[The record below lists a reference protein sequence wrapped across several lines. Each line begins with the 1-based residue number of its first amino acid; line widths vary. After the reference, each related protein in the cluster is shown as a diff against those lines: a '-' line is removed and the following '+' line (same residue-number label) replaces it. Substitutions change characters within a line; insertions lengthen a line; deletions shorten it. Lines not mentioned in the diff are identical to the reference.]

1 MIIHSLPDNLLKLN
15 QSTSISDG
23 KIHNCTSLKI
33 LSLNFNVFIMLQE
46 ELGSVHWFMNT
57 YLILLLDV
65 SHKLTIHI
73 IL

>member
-1 MIIHSLPDNLLKLN
+1 MIIHSLPDNLQKLN
-15 QSTSISDG
+15 QSTSISEG
-23 KIHNCTSLKI
+23 KIYNFTSLRI
-33 LSLNFNVFIMLQE
+33 LSLNINVSIVLQE

-65 SHKLTIHI
+65 SDKLTIHI